1 MQTLYALAAT
11 EGSHPHDPGSRSRSI
26 AALLEEKGSRRYGL
40 AAVSQ
45 LQHALQA
52 ALLAEQTGGDA
63 ALVTA
68 ALLHDIGHMVHGL
81 GEDPAADGV
90 DDRHEELGR
99 AYLAALFGPAV
110 TEPVRLHVAAKRYLC
125 ATEPDYFAKL
135 SPDSVRSLALQG
147 GPMSAE
153 EVAAFR
159 ALPHSEAAVRLR
171 RFDEGGEGRRTCPR
185 RRSRISCPIS
195 GPAREPL
202 PLAGEVATTRVRV
215 IGSHALP
222 ARRPDHPHP
231 RCHASSTSPARE
243 RLAAYSIA
251 SVCTGAAPTT

>member
-1 MQTLYALAAT
+1 MTQ
-11 EGSHPHDPGSRSRSI
+11 DPIASI

-40 AAVSQ
+40 STVSQ
-45 LQHALQA
+45 LQHALQS
-52 ALLAEQTGGDA
+52 ALLAEQSGSGA

-125 ATEPDYFAKL
+125 ATEPDYFRRL

-147 GPMSAE
+147 GAMSPA
-153 EVAAFR
+153 EVAAFQS
-159 ALPHSEAAVRLR
+159 LPQSDAAVRLR
-171 RFDEGGEGRRTCPR
+171 RFDEAAKVKDLPTPPVAHFLPCL
-185 RRSRISCPIS
+185 
-195 GPAREPL
+195 RESL
-202 PLAGEVATTRVRV
+202 RA
-215 IGSHALP
+215 
-222 ARRPDHPHP
+222 
-231 RCHASSTSPARE
+231 
-243 RLAAYSIA
+243 
-251 SVCTGAAPTT
+251 

>member
-1 MQTLYALAAT
+1 MTQ
-11 EGSHPHDPGSRSRSI
+11 DPIASI

-52 ALLAEQTGGDA
+52 ALQAEQTGGDA

-110 TEPVRLHVAAKRYLC
+110 TEPVRLHVAAKLYLC
-125 ATEPDYFAKL
+125 ATEPDYYGKL
-135 SPDSVRSLALQG
+135 SPDSVRSLALQAARCR
-147 GPMSAE
+147 PRKSWCSAPCRSRRPRCGC
-153 EVAAFR
+153 AASTR
-159 ALPHSEAAVRLR
+159 
-171 RFDEGGEGRRTCPR
+171 G
-185 RRSRISCPIS
+185 RRSRACRRRRWRTSCRICASPCADRKLFPRLAGKMFIIPAGQTIDS
-195 GPAREPL
+195 PAAPRCVTLSGAWHYSACTGPA
-202 PLAGEVATTRVRV
+202 T
-215 IGSHALP
+215 
-222 ARRPDHPHP
+222 
-231 RCHASSTSPARE
+231 
-243 RLAAYSIA
+243 
-251 SVCTGAAPTT
+251 

>member
-1 MQTLYALAAT
+1 MTNTPQ
-11 EGSHPHDPGSRSRSI
+11 DPVASI
-26 AALLEEKGSRRYGL
+26 ATLLEEKGSHRYGL

-52 ALLAEQTGGDA
+52 ALLAEQTGCDA

-99 AYLAALFGPAV
+99 AYLAALFGPDV

-147 GPMSAE
+147 GPMSQG

-159 ALPHSEAAVRLR
+159 ALPQWQAAVQLR
-171 RFDEGGEGRRTCPR
+171 RFDEGAKVADLPT
-185 RRSRISCPIS
+185 
-195 GPAREPL
+195 PAVAHFL
-202 PLAGEVATTRVRV
+202 PYLHQ
-215 IGSHALP
+215 SL
-222 ARRPDHPHP
+222 RP
-231 RCHASSTSPARE
+231 
-243 RLAAYSIA
+243 
-251 SVCTGAAPTT
+251 